1 MRGGLPSPKPR
12 VDLGAGALYVGPPP
26 RNALMTAT
34 PANGLGHRLIDS
46 VSSRPYVLLV
56 FTMLGW
62 GGNAVAG
69 RAAVGEVSPMVL
81 TALRW
86 AIVLGVLA
94 IVCRRQI
101 AAGWAGVRAQWLAVL
116 LMGAGGYTA
125 FNALYFTAA
134 HHTTAVNL
142 SIIQGALPV
151 FVLVGALI
159 LHRTPIRLG
168 QALGMI
174 VTLVGIA
181 VVASKGDIHALARL
195 RFNVGDIMMLGC
207 CALYAGFTLALR
219 GRPGMSGV
227 AFFSGLAVAAFT
239 TSLPLV
245 ALEAWTGGLQWP
257 TAKGWMLLTYIAVL
271 PTALA
276 QMAFMRAVELI
287 GPGRAGLFINLV
299 PIFGALMAVV
309 ILREPFGVH
318 HAAALALVL
327 AGILL
332 AETSARRV

>member
-1 MRGGLPSPKPR
+1 
-12 VDLGAGALYVGPPP
+12 
-26 RNALMTAT
+26 MTAT
-34 PANGLGHRLIDS
+34 PANGLSHRLIET
-46 VSSRPYVLLV
+46 VAARPYVLLV

-69 RAAVGEVSPMVL
+69 RASVGEVSPMVL

-86 AIVLGVLA
+86 AIVLGFLA
-94 IVCRRQI
+94 IACRRQI
-101 AAGWAGVRAQWLAVL
+101 AAGWASVRPQWLAVL

-134 HHTTAVNL
+134 HHTSAVNL
-142 SIIQGALPV
+142 SIIQGALPI
-151 FVLVGALI
+151 FVLLGALA

-168 QALGMI
+168 QALGMVI
-174 VTLVGIA
+174 TLAGIA
-181 VVASKGDIHALARL
+181 VVASKGDIHTLAGL
-195 RFNVGDIMMLGC
+195 RFNVGDLMVVAC
-207 CALYAGFTLALR
+207 CALFAGFTLALR
-219 GRPGMSGV
+219 GRPNASSV
-227 AFFSGLAVAAFT
+227 AFFTGLAIAAFT

-245 ALEAWTGGLQWP
+245 ALEAWSGGLQWP
-257 TAKGWMLLTYIAVL
+257 TAKGWWLLLYIAIL

-299 PIFGALMAVV
+299 PVFGAILAVA
-309 ILREPFGVH
+309 ILREPFGIH

-332 AETSARRV
+332 AEKSARRV

>member
-1 MRGGLPSPKPR
+1 MPSNTKINP
-12 VDLGAGALYVGPPP
+12 L
-26 RNALMTAT
+26 
-34 PANGLGHRLIDS
+34 HRMIGVFS
-46 VSSRPYVLLV
+46 GRPYVLLV
-56 FTMLGW
+56 FTMLAW

-69 RAAVGEVSPMVL
+69 RASVGEVSPMVL

-94 IVCRRQI
+94 LSSRRQI
-101 AAGWAGVRAQWLAVL
+101 AAGWPAVRAQWPAVL
-116 LMGAGGYTA
+116 VMGAGGYTV

-151 FVLVGALI
+151 FVLLGALA

-168 QALGMI
+168 QALGMA
-174 VTLVGIA
+174 VTLAGIA
-181 VVASKGDIHALARL
+181 VVASKGDVHTLARL
-195 RFNVGDIMMLGC
+195 RFNVGDLMMLAC

-219 GRPGMSGV
+219 GRPNASGV
-227 AFFSGLAVAAFT
+227 AFFSGLAVAAFV

-245 ALEAWTGGLQWP
+245 GFEALTHQLQWP
-257 TAKGWMLLTYIAVL
+257 TAKGWGLLVYIAVL

-276 QMAFMRAVELI
+276 QMSFMRAVALI

-299 PIFGALMAVV
+299 PIFGALLAVL
-309 ILREPFGVH
+309 ILREPFGLH

-332 AETSARRV
+332 AETSARRG